1 MTEKRKLTLKD
12 IAKELGISIST
23 ASRALKS
30 HPDIAQDTIKAVK
43 DYAEKHKYVPN
54 YLAVNFRK
62 NRTFNIGLI
71 VPELVHHFFSSIISG
86 AIDAAKQKGYNIL
99 VSQSNELLEDEKHAC
114 RTMMGSS
121 VDGLLIS
128 ISNETREGSHLQEIL
143 DEGIP
148 IVQFDKFTD
157 TVNTPVVI
165 VDDLHGAYLAV
176 KHLID
181 EGYKKIAHIRGRID
195 VKNSEQRAAGYLE
208 ALSESG
214 LEVNESWVQ
223 KCQTFSEEEGYDFAK
238 LLMNLPNPPD
248 AIFCV
253 TDMVA
258 LGVLKYLKESGIQVP
273 QDVGVI
279 GFSNW
284 KHGEIVD
291 LSSVDQHGY
300 EMGLKS
306 VELLVNLIEQH
317 DTKNSEIV
325 ELKTNLVLRNSTAL
339 KKYNRLTI
347 Q

>member
-12 IAKELGISIST
+12 IAKELGISVST

-30 HPDIAQDTIKAVK
+30 HPDIAQETIRAVK
-43 DYAEKHKYVPN
+43 EYAEKHRYVPN

-86 AIDAAKQKGYNIL
+86 AIDAAKEKGYNIL
-99 VSQSNELLEDEKHAC
+99 VSQSNELLEDEKQAC
-114 RTMMGSS
+114 RTMLGSS

-128 ISNETREGSHLQEIL
+128 ISNETRDGIHLQEIL
-143 DEGIP
+143 EEGIP
-148 IVQFDKFTD
+148 IVQFDKYTD
-157 TVNTPVVI
+157 TVHSPVVI

-176 KHLID
+176 KHLIE
-181 EGYKKIAHIRGRID
+181 EGYKKIAHIRGRVD
-195 VKNSEQRAAGYLE
+195 VQNSQQRAAGYYK
-208 ALSESG
+208 ALTESG
-214 LEVNESWVQ
+214 LETDESWVH
-223 KCQTFSEEEGYDFAK
+223 KCQAFSEEEGYQFAE
-238 LLMNLPNPPD
+238 LLMRLPNPPD

-253 TDMVA
+253 TDLVA
-258 LGVLKYLKESGIQVP
+258 LGVLKYLKESGIRVP

-284 KHGEIVD
+284 KHAEIVD

-300 EMGLKS
+300 EMGVKS
-306 VELLVNLIEQH
+306 VELLVNLIELH
-317 DTKNSEIV
+317 DTKNTEIV
-325 ELKTNLVLRNSTAL
+325 ELKTNLVLRDSTAF

>member
-12 IAKELGISIST
+12 IAKELGISVST

-30 HPDIAQDTIKAVK
+30 HPDIAQETVRAVK
-43 DYAEKHKYVPN
+43 EYAEKHKYVPN
-54 YLAVNFRK
+54 FLAVNFRK
-62 NRTFNIGLI
+62 KRTFNIGII

-86 AIDAAKQKGYNIL
+86 VIDAAKKRGYNIL
-99 VSQSNELLEDEKHAC
+99 VSQSNELLEDEKQAC
-114 RTMMGSS
+114 RTMLGSS

-128 ISNETREGSHLQEIL
+128 ISNETREGSHLQDIL

-157 TVNTPVVI
+157 TINTPRVI

-181 EGYKKIAHIRGRID
+181 EGYKKIAHIRGRVD
-195 VKNSEQRAAGYLE
+195 VQNSQQRAAGYYE
-208 ALSESG
+208 ALKEAKLDSE
-214 LEVNESWVQ
+214 ESWVQ
-223 KCQTFSEEEGYDFAK
+223 TCKTFSEDEGYEFCK
-238 LLMNLPNPPD
+238 LLMGLPNPPD

-253 TDMVA
+253 TDLVA
-258 LGVLKYLKESGIQVP
+258 LGVLKYLREASILVP
-273 QDVGVI
+273 QDVGVV

-284 KHGEIVD
+284 KHAEIVD

-300 EMGLKS
+300 EMGVRS

-317 DTKNSEIV
+317 DSENSEVV
-325 ELKTNLVLRNSTAL
+325 ELKTNLVLRDSSAF
-339 KKYNRLTI
+339 KKYKRLTI